1 MSDQRR
7 LSGSG
12 KADTECPQLA
22 KGSKV
27 TKVTTRVRRMCDL
40 CAMENREF
48 IISGM
53 TCGGCVARA
62 KKAFESL
69 EGVHEAH
76 VQLEAPQ
83 ATLSLEK
90 PFTLEELQSALNAAG
105 SYTLSAVKPVAP
117 VAASAPATAA
127 STKERSFFETYK
139 PLLLIVGMLML
150 VTGAIQWGSW
160 NGMEWMRHFMA
171 GFFLVFSFFK
181 LLNVNG
187 FAESYRMYDWVAGTW
202 PTWGYVYPFVELALG
217 MAYLVDFQPFATN
230 VITFVLMVLG
240 AGSVIQS
247 NLNKRKIQCA
257 CLGDVFNLPMSFVT
271 IVEDGAMA
279 LMAGWMLFA

>member
-1 MSDQRR
+1 
-7 LSGSG
+7 
-12 KADTECPQLA
+12 
-22 KGSKV
+22 
-27 TKVTTRVRRMCDL
+27 MCDI

-69 EGVHEAH
+69 EGVQEAQ

-83 ATLSLEK
+83 ATLSLDNSC
-90 PFTLEELQSALNAAG
+90 TLEELQTALNAAG
-105 SYTLSAVKPVAP
+105 PYTLSAVKPAVVAST
-117 VAASAPATAA
+117 SAPAP
-127 STKERSFFETYK
+127 SISSKERSFFETYK
-139 PLLLIVGMLML
+139 PLLLIVGLLLL

-160 NGMEWMRHFMA
+160 NAMEWMRHFMA

-181 LLNVNG
+181 LLNVKG
-187 FAESYRMYDWVAGTW
+187 FAESYRMYDWIAGAW
-202 PTWGYVYPFVELALG
+202 PTWGYIYPFVELALG

-230 VITFVLMVLG
+230 GITFVLMTLG

-247 NLNKRKIQCA
+247 NVSKRKIQCA
-257 CLGDVFNLPMSFVT
+257 CLGDVFKLPMSFVT

-279 LMAGWMLFA
+279 LMAGWMLLS

>member
-1 MSDQRR
+1 
-7 LSGSG
+7 
-12 KADTECPQLA
+12 
-22 KGSKV
+22 
-27 TKVTTRVRRMCDL
+27 MCDL

-69 EGVHEAH
+69 EGVQEAQ

-83 ATLSLEK
+83 ATLSLDNSC
-90 PFTLEELQSALNAAG
+90 TLEELQTALNAAG
-105 SYTLSAVKPVAP
+105 PYTLSAVKPAVVAST
-117 VAASAPATAA
+117 SAPAP
-127 STKERSFFETYK
+127 SISSKERSFFETYK
-139 PLLLIVGMLML
+139 PLLLIVGLLLL

-160 NGMEWMRHFMA
+160 NAMEWMRHFMA

-181 LLNVNG
+181 LLNVKG
-187 FAESYRMYDWVAGTW
+187 FAESYRMYDWVAGAW

-230 VITFVLMVLG
+230 LITFVLMVLG

-257 CLGDVFNLPMSFVT
+257 CLGDVFKLPMSFVT

-279 LMAGWMLFA
+279 LMAGWMLLA

>member
-1 MSDQRR
+1 
-7 LSGSG
+7 
-12 KADTECPQLA
+12 
-22 KGSKV
+22 
-27 TKVTTRVRRMCDL
+27 
-40 CAMENREF
+40 MENREF

-69 EGVHEAH
+69 DGVREAH

-90 PFTLEELQSALNAAG
+90 SFTLEELQSALNAAG
-105 SYTLSAVKPVAP
+105 SYTLSALKPIMP
-117 VAASAPATAA
+117 P
-127 STKERSFFETYK
+127 STSDANPTTPSKERTFFQTYK
-139 PLLLIVGMLML
+139 PLLLIVGLLLL
-150 VTGAIQWGSW
+150 VTGAIQWGAW

-171 GFFLVFSFFK
+171 GFFIVFSFFK
-181 LLNVNG
+181 LLNIRG
-187 FAESYRMYDWVAGTW
+187 FAESYRMYDWLAGAW
-202 PTWGYVYPFVELALG
+202 PTWGYLYPFVELALG

-230 VITFVLMVLG
+230 VITFILMTLG

-247 NLNKRKIQCA
+247 NLSKRKIQCA
-257 CLGDVFNLPMSFVT
+257 CLGDVFQLPMSFVT

-279 LMAGWMLFA
+279 LMAGWMLLG

>member
-1 MSDQRR
+1 
-7 LSGSG
+7 
-12 KADTECPQLA
+12 
-22 KGSKV
+22 
-27 TKVTTRVRRMCDL
+27 
-40 CAMENREF
+40 
-48 IISGM
+48 M

-69 EGVHEAH
+69 EGVHEVH

-90 PFTLEELQSALNAAG
+90 SYTLEELQTALNAAG
-105 SYTLSAVKPVAP
+105 SYTLSAVKT
-117 VAASAPATAA
+117 SAPAPMSEAA
-127 STKERSFFETYK
+127 LGTTSKERSFIETYK
-139 PLLLIVGMLML
+139 PLLLIVGLLLL

-181 LLNVNG
+181 LLNVKG
-187 FAESYRMYDWVAGTW
+187 FAESYRMYDWVAGAW

-217 MAYLVDFQPFATN
+217 MAYLIDFQPFATN
-230 VITFVLMVLG
+230 VITFVLMALG

-279 LMAGWMLFA
+279 LMAGWMLIS